1 MNAAMS
7 SYCFYIYSFNIY
19 ICNTDISLF
28 SNIWMSKLAPQS
40 ISTSLIIRH
49 NLWGGSAFNR
59 TFVVRF

>member
-19 ICNTDISLF
+19 IRNTDISLF
-28 SNIWMSKLAPQS
+28 SNIRMSKLAPQS
-40 ISTSLIIRH
+40 ISAPLIICH
-49 NLWGGSAFNR
+49 NLWVSPAFNR